1 MSSISS
7 RKADH
12 IQLCIDGDVGF
23 KRKSNLFEDIE
34 FIHDALP
41 ELSLDEIDIST
52 EFAGKQLKAPF
63 DQLLNY

>member
-1 MSSISS
+1 MSISN

-23 KRKSNLFEDIE
+23 THKTTLLDDVE

-41 ELSLDEIDIST
+41 ELHVHDIDLST
-52 EFAGKQLKAPF
+52 EFAGK
-63 DQLLNY
+63 NCVHHW